1 MTFHTCGLHMHKHEK
16 QLRETLVD
24 IVCDMC
30 NKSCRA
36 ATDAFDDFEVGH
48 ISASWGYSSKH
59 DGETVHLDLCE
70 ECFYSIMAHI
80 EPKLA
85 DTRKLRDQSSSD

>member
-1 MTFHTCGLHMHKHEK
+1 MHKHEK
-16 QLRETLVD
+16 QLRKTLVD

-36 ATDAFDDFEVGH
+36 ATDAFDDFEVGY

-70 ECFYSIMAHI
+70 GCFYSIMAHI
-80 EPKLA
+80 EPQLA
-85 DTRKLRDQSSSD
+85 ATRALRDQSSSD